1 MRTGTEVGAEVAE
14 AGAEMMDA
22 TETAAEAALRQRPWR
37 RPRWPQRRNQL
48 ASGRRAPL
56 RSWLA
61 RSGGRGR
68 SAALRAACSGTGYP
82 VRCPDAVREADPPV
96 SLLSDPR
103 VEEWLGSLS
112 PEEVAASL
120 SPEEV
125 AAFLEAAD
133 EGPSSLEIG

>member
-1 MRTGTEVGAEVAE
+1 M
-14 AGAEMMDA
+14 
-22 TETAAEAALRQRPWR
+22 
-37 RPRWPQRRNQL
+37 
-48 ASGRRAPL
+48 
-56 RSWLA
+56 
-61 RSGGRGR
+61 
-68 SAALRAACSGTGYP
+68 
-82 VRCPDAVREADPPV
+82 READPPV

-133 EGPSSLEIG
+133 EGPSSLEIGWVAWGGGGIWLKGCGWDSRVGSKRLAQGCRVGSKVGSKVQGAGVVNERGLGQT